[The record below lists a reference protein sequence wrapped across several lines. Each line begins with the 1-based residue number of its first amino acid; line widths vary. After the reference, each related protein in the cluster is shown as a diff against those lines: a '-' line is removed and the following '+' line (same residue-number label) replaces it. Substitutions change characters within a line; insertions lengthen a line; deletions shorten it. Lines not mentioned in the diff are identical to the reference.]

1 MDHHP
6 DRTAC
11 FSVTCTAAEQTQAL
25 SYPTLPGDLCLV
37 LSNMLFLPFRY
48 HAGIPLRMPAQA
60 SHPCSRLKYGSFF
73 MMREWEGC
81 WAFAASNQA
90 RASSLSF
97 R

>member
-1 MDHHP
+1 MNHHP

-48 HAGIPLRMPAQA
+48 HAGIP
-60 SHPCSRLKYGSFF
+60 
-73 MMREWEGC
+73 
-81 WAFAASNQA
+81 
-90 RASSLSF
+90 
-97 R
+97 